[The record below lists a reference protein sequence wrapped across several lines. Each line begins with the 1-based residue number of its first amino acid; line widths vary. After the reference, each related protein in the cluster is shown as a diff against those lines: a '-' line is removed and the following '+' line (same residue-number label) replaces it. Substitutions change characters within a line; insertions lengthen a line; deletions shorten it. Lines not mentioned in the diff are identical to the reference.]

1 MPAVMNACSEPR
13 CCHGTEQ
20 QDRSKDLD
28 TVFVPDLTDYEQNL
42 AYKKKKIE
50 ILGSIGL
57 AVRSNDG

>member
-42 AYKKKKIE
+42 AYKKKY
-50 ILGSIGL
+50 
-57 AVRSNDG
+57 